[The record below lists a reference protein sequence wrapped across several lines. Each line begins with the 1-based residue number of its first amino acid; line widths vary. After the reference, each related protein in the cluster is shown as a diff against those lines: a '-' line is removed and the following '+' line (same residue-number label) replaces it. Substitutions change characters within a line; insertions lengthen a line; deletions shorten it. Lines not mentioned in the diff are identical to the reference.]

1 MDANGRLF
9 LMQWPDVNGK
19 SASSS
24 QLQRRKKSMPT
35 LERTLTI
42 VKPDGVSKG
51 VIGDVLMRFEGSGL
65 RIVALKML
73 SLSPEEAGGFYK
85 VHLGKPFYPNLREYM
100 SSGPV
105 VVVVLEGE
113 DAISRTR
120 GIMGATNPADAAP
133 GTIRADH
140 AESIERNIVHGS
152 DSPESAA
159 YEIPYFFSEMEIYDR

>member
-1 MDANGRLF
+1 
-9 LMQWPDVNGK
+9 
-19 SASSS
+19 
-24 QLQRRKKSMPT
+24 MPT

-42 VKPDGVSKG
+42 VKPDGVNKN
-51 VIGDVLMRFEGSGL
+51 VIGDVLMRFEKSGL
-65 RIVALKML
+65 KIIGLKMI
-73 SLSPEEAGGFYK
+73 SLSNEEAGGFYR
-85 VHLGKPFYPNLREYM
+85 VHRERPFYASLREYM

-113 DAISRTR
+113 GAISRTR
-120 GIMGATNPADAAP
+120 EIMGATDPAQAAA

-159 YEIPYFFSEMEIYDR
+159 YEIPYFFSEVEIHG